1 MCKQSAPPHARQP
14 FLITYVDMPHSVLS
28 LDDSDL
34 SSTASSYDEE
44 EWLLAQK
51 EWEESIEQLQ
61 QLVGVVLLP
70 FFGKWL
76 GRKWSHIRA
85 LYPRRVTPDMSD
97 MLPSVR
103 SIP

>member
-1 MCKQSAPPHARQP
+1 
-14 FLITYVDMPHSVLS
+14 MPHSVLS

-34 SSTASSYDEE
+34 SSTASSVSSYDEE
-44 EWLLAQK
+44 EWLQAQR

-76 GRKWSHIRA
+76 GRKWSHI
-85 LYPRRVTPDMSD
+85 LYGRYLEVGFGTQFFFGQLFSKFKQPT
-97 MLPSVR
+97 R
-103 SIP
+103 S